1 MYASPEFSALVGWL
15 RELLDSLEGT
25 ANEEGLHKIF
35 STSARY
41 EYLFWDMSYR
51 LEVWPI

>member
-1 MYASPEFSALVGWL
+1 MYASPEFGALVGWL

-25 ANEEGLHKIF
+25 ASEERLHKIF